1 MSLIIT
7 ETSLISKNTQLKS
20 INKNIQETTKIQDKR
35 YLEFNT
41 FLKGVN
47 QFFVHLLL
55 QKNILDEYTSFVKTL
70 MEFAKKFTTSQN
82 EATSPQEE
90 PLKDIHLELPVEDP
104 AAAPVYFQDQVE
116 QT

>member
-1 MSLIIT
+1 
-7 ETSLISKNTQLKS
+7 
-20 INKNIQETTKIQDKR
+20 
-35 YLEFNT
+35 
-41 FLKGVN
+41 
-47 QFFVHLLL
+47 
-55 QKNILDEYTSFVKTL
+55 